1 MEVGTSFFCTSLIS
15 AQLELQPEICHVV
28 HVLSVV
34 IDVEDSLSQTINRLG
49 SSQASM
55 YELPTCPVC
64 LERMDSAV
72 TGLITVPCSHTFHCA
87 CLSKWGDSRYVSYN
101 LFKYDP
107 TSNLVIG
114 APSVAI
120 PKHSYLPTLPHPPRH
135 EQSHSQIP
143 QDKINPRARPV
154 PQPQT
159 FGYVSSAATSV
170 ADGTARRTPKHTTK
184 PPHIYT
190 LWNSKLSVY
199 GTTQA
204 TDMCTV

>member
-1 MEVGTSFFCTSLIS
+1 
-15 AQLELQPEICHVV
+15 
-28 HVLSVV
+28 VLSVV
-34 IDVEDSLSQTINRLG
+34 IDVEDGLSQTINRLR

-101 LFKYDP
+101 LFKYDL
-107 TSNLVIG
+107 TLDSVIG
-114 APSVAI
+114 VPSVAI
-120 PKHSYLPTLPHPPRH
+120 PKHFYLPTLPHQPQH
-135 EQSHSQIP
+135 EPSHSQTL
-143 QDKINPRARPV
+143 QDKVDPRARPA

-159 FGYVSSAATSV
+159 FGYASSAETSV
-170 ADGTARRTPKHTTK
+170 ADGTVRRMPKHITK
-184 PPHIYT
+184 PPPIYT
-190 LWNSKLSVY
+190 PSNSKLSVS

-204 TDMCTV
+204 TDTCTV